1 MAENPYSDAVEC
13 FGGDEPRAVGAKI
26 ASAIRSLMDVVN
38 KEREKMAKQ
47 YVVTDEEGSISW
59 NAKTESADT
68 FKTFQA
74 AEVLSPVGAPITQ
87 RKA

>member
-1 MAENPYSDAVEC
+1 
-13 FGGDEPRAVGAKI
+13 
-26 ASAIRSLMDVVN
+26 
-38 KEREKMAKQ
+38 MAKQ